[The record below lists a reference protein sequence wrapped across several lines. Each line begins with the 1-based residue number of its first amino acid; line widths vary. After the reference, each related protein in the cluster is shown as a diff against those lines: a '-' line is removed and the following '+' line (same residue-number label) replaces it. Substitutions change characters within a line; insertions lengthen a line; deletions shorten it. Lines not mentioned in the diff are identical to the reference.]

1 MSGQVWCDLAELR
14 ESDPSAHVRA
24 LGELELDVIVA
35 RPDQVEHVTG
45 LATRVAVAGTL
56 DAAEDE
62 PPAGS
67 LFVTSEYGEIAKLR
81 ERGWDVGLRIAIVD
95 ADSMN
100 QAVAALSEV
109 DALLV
114 TLRDDTNIPLEL
126 VLAEGQKSDATILK
140 AVRSAEDAVIALGVL
155 ESGVGGVVV
164 APTGLGQVGELQEE
178 LAAMEDVQ
186 LDLKPFV
193 VTSIEHAGMGYRCC
207 IDTTDLFAQDEGMI
221 IGSTSGGGL
230 FVCAEVHYLPYMK
243 LRPFRV
249 NAGAVHSYAWAPEG
263 RTEYLTDLGAG
274 ERVLAVN
281 SKGRARPVVVG
292 RIKTEIR
299 PLRLIK
305 GEIEGQPVNVFIQD
319 DWHVRVMAADGSIV
333 PSTDVRPGD
342 ELMGYACKP
351 GRHVGIAVDEHIEE
365 W

>member
-1 MSGQVWCDLAELR
+1 VSGQVWCDLAELR

-24 LGELELDVIVA
+24 LGDLAVDVVVA
-35 RPDQVEHVTG
+35 RPDQVEHVAG
-45 LATRVAVAGTL
+45 LAARVAVAGTI
-56 DAAEDE
+56 DAAEEGPE
-62 PPAGS
+62 PGS
-67 LFVTSEYGEIAKLR
+67 LFVTSDVGDIAKLR
-81 ERGWDVGLRIAIVD
+81 ERGWEVGLRIAIVD

-114 TLRDDTNIPLEL
+114 SLRDDTNIPLEL
-126 VLAEGQKSDATILK
+126 VLAEGQGSSATILK
-140 AVRSAEDAVIALGVL
+140 SVATAEDALIAMGVL
-155 ESGVGGVVV
+155 EEGVGGVVV
-164 APTGLGQVGELQEE
+164 TPTGLTQVGALHQE
-178 LAAMEDVQ
+178 LAALEEVQ
-186 LDLKPFV
+186 LDHRPFV
-193 VTSIEHAGMGYRCC
+193 VTSSEHAGMGWRSC
-207 IDTTDLFAQDEGMI
+207 IDTTDLFEQDEGMI
-221 IGSTSGGGL
+221 IGSTSQGGL

-249 NAGAVHSYAWAPEG
+249 NAGAVHSYAWAPNG

-274 ERVLAVN
+274 ERVLAV
-281 SKGRARPVVVG
+281 SSTGRARPVLVG

-305 GEIEGQPVNVFIQD
+305 GEIDGKPVNVFIQD
-319 DWHVRVMAADGSIV
+319 DWHVRVMAYDGSIV

-342 ELMGYACKP
+342 ELMGHLDDP
-351 GRHVGIAVDEHIEE
+351 GRHVGIAVDEHIQE